1 MNRYLFQ
8 ASSRLSADDQF
19 TLSMLYQPFLG
30 PLTSSLYTLLYQRI
44 SHDHLRAHVKES
56 ELCELAS
63 CRPRD
68 LITSLEQ
75 LEAAGLIT
83 HLQMNVE
90 HLHQLSKPLS
100 ANDFFATAALRH
112 KLYASVSEDTYQMLM
127 TRFEVPKTPPQAKNI
142 SKRFDEVFDSEL
154 FDSPTS
160 TTLRFEDQPSVHL
173 QTSFD
178 VNELLKEISPMYR
191 PERITK
197 ELIDELASVYQVY
210 GLSYDQLAKV
220 YLFSIDDTTQR
231 FDVKKVAKAAKD
243 VYSFQTSQGHPA
255 PGSAPSS
262 APLLRQLQSM
272 TTKDLL
278 EQLSGTAAAPTE
290 LELARKLV
298 HVNKLSTE
306 VVNYMLY
313 FVLHK
318 TKGKMPSYN
327 YFAKIANE
335 WGRNQ
340 LKTIDEV
347 DQYITAKEQQ
357 SGVAWLSELH
367 QEQRSADAK
376 AKASQDDKQASLSID
391 DVRQRF
397 SKL

>member
-1 MNRYLFQ
+1 M
-8 ASSRLSADDQF
+8 
-19 TLSMLYQPFLG
+19 
-30 PLTSSLYTLLYQRI
+30 
-44 SHDHLRAHVKES
+44 
-56 ELCELAS
+56 
-63 CRPRD
+63 
-68 LITSLEQ
+68 
-75 LEAAGLIT
+75 
-83 HLQMNVE
+83 
-90 HLHQLSKPLS
+90 
-100 ANDFFATAALRH
+100 
-112 KLYASVSEDTYQMLM
+112 
-127 TRFEVPKTPPQAKNI
+127 
-142 SKRFDEVFDSEL
+142 
-154 FDSPTS
+154 
-160 TTLRFEDQPSVHL
+160 
-173 QTSFD
+173 
-178 VNELLKEISPMYR
+178 
-191 PERITK
+191 
-197 ELIDELASVYQVY
+197 
-210 GLSYDQLAKV
+210 
-220 YLFSIDDTTQR
+220 FSIDDTTQP
-231 FDVKKVAKAAKD
+231 FDVKKVAKAAND
-243 VYSFQTSQGHPA
+243 VYGFQTSQGPPA